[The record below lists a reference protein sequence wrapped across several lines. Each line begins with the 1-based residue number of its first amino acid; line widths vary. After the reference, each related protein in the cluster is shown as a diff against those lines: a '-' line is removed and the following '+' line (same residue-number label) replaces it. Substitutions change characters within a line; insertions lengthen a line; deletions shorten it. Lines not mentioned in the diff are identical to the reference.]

1 MRLAPRLE
9 QVKPSPTLMVT
20 VKVAA
25 LRREGIEVIDFGAGE
40 PDFDTPDHI
49 KDAAI
54 AAIKA
59 GSTKY
64 TPVGG
69 TADVKDAVRIKL
81 RRDNGLDYA
90 LNEVTTSCGGKH
102 ILFNALHALVGPGDE
117 VFIPAPYWVS
127 YSDMVILAGG
137 TPRLLPTGEETGF
150 KLTAA
155 QLIEALGQGERNA
168 IRRVLLLNSPSNPTG
183 AAYTDAELGP
193 MADAIEQRDLFVISD
208 DVYEKF
214 VYDAPRCA
222 HLLALKPGLRDR
234 LLIAN
239 SVSKTYAM
247 TGWRVGYAAGPVAVI
262 KAMETIQ
269 SQSTSNPNAMAQAA
283 AIEALTGDQA
293 PVGIMAA
300 EFAKRRNYVVDR
312 LRAMPGISCT
322 LPEGAFYVFPRVSGC
337 FEAMWQDKP
346 IASAMDFSLYLL
358 EEAKVALV
366 AGEGFG
372 SPDHVR
378 ISYATSMQNLERG
391 LDRMEAAVQRL
402 RST

>member
-49 KDAAI
+49 KNAAI

-69 TADVKDAVRIKL
+69 TADVKDAVRTKL

-137 TPRLLPTGEETGF
+137 MPRLLPTGEETGF

-193 MADAIEQRDLFVISD
+193 IADAIEQSDLFVISD

-247 TGWRVGYAAGPVAVI
+247 TGWRVGYAAGPAAVI

-293 PVGIMAA
+293 PVGVMAA

-337 FEAMWQDKP
+337 FGAKWQDTP

-378 ISYATSMQNLERG
+378 ISYATSMENLERG

-402 RST
+402 RGA

>member
-49 KDAAI
+49 KNAAI

-90 LNEVTTSCGGKH
+90 LDEVTTSCGGKH

-193 MADAIEQRDLFVISD
+193 IADAIEQRDLFVISD

-247 TGWRVGYAAGPVAVI
+247 TGWRVGYAAGPAAVI

-402 RST
+402 RGA